1 MNIQRH
7 NESLMK
13 AVAKKF
19 CELRKVA
26 GLSQIK
32 IYRDI
37 GIHIGRIESGYS
49 NITMGTFS
57 DLCKYFNISFE
68 EFFDSLEIDDRQ

>member
-19 CELRKVA
+19 SELRKA
-26 GLSQIK
+26 KGLSQLE

-37 GIHIGRIESGYS
+37 GVHIGRIESGYS

>member
-1 MNIQRH
+1 MDSQRH
-7 NESLMK
+7 NETLMK
-13 AVAKKF
+13 AVAKRF
-19 CELRKVA
+19 SELRKA
-26 GLSQIK
+26 KGLSQIE

-57 DLCKYFNISFE
+57 DLCKYYNISFE
-68 EFFDSLEIDDRQ
+68 KFFDSLDVE

>member
-1 MNIQRH
+1 MDSQRH
-7 NESLMK
+7 NETLMK
-13 AVAKKF
+13 AVAKRF
-19 CELRKVA
+19 SELRKA
-26 GLSQIK
+26 KGLSRIE

-57 DLCKYFNISFE
+57 DLCKYYNISFE
-68 EFFDSLEIDDRQ
+68 EFFDSLDVE